1 MELKLETK
9 FIEGTNNQ
17 YSIRNDGVVISHY
30 IFNSLANKKIIK
42 EKVLKISSINT
53 VCFRVNK
60 TKITR
65 SVQTLLFKTF
75 KYKFCVECNNK
86 HYIEQDR
93 LCNDCKKADKRK
105 ASVRY
110 SESTIKSSK
119 KKAELLTKS
128 YIASRIG
135 IPVTLMSEEVYQEY
149 KILIQ
154 VKRLISQKSN
164 CSINSIK

>member
-1 MELKLETK
+1 MELESK

-17 YSIRNDGVVISHY
+17 YSIRNDGAVISNY
-30 IFNSLANKKIIK
+30 IFNSLSNKKIFK
-42 EKVLKISSINT
+42 EKILKISSINT
-53 VCFRVNK
+53 VCLNTGK

-65 SVQTLLFKTF
+65 STQTLLFNAF

-86 HYIEQDR
+86 HYIKQDR
-93 LCNDCKKADKRK
+93 LCNTCKKADKRK

-110 SESTIKSSK
+110 SENTIKSSK
-119 KKAELLTKS
+119 KKTELLTKS
-128 YIASRIG
+128 YVALRIG
-135 IPVTLMSEEVYQEY
+135 IPVNVMPEELYQEY

-154 VKRLISQKSN
+154 VKRLIAQKLN